1 MVPEVADVGD
11 VGGGEI
17 AGDSAVVVVLTIDG
31 SGAITVESGE
41 GSDVIAS
48 SSLRSAERTAS
59 DPASTTTPVMPAGD
73 RAARKI
79 LRAFVTVGLICYC
92 MIHTVT
98 T

>member
-1 MVPEVADVGD
+1 MAEAGD

-17 AGDSAVVVVLTIDG
+17 AGDSAAVVVLTIDG
-31 SGAITVESGE
+31 SGAITVDSGE

-48 SSLRSAERTAS
+48 SSLRSAERKAS
-59 DPASTTTPVMPAGD
+59 DPASTTKPVMPAGE

-98 T
+98 S